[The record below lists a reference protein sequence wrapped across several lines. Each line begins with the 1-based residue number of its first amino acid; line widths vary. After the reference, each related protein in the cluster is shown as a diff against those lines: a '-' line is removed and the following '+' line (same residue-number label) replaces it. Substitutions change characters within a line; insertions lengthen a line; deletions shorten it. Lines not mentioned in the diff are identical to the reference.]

1 MEKIKS
7 KQKSRPSAV
16 DTPALP
22 VCPEQETLSN
32 MLEIL
37 KFSSYGGRFGQ
48 YIDIQTLVLR
58 ESDVIK

>member
-37 KFSSYGGRFGQ
+37 NFSSYGGLFGQ
-48 YIDIQTLVLR
+48 YIDIQTLH
-58 ESDVIK
+58 